1 MPMLAR
7 VPILIYLILSLS
19 ICGLSAQSGIQ
30 SWNGTELMQ
39 QDLWKAELNV
49 FIFLSPEC
57 PLCENYSAT
66 LKQLRTEFEEDR
78 VAFVGIFSGE
88 WYSREEITAFLARYQ
103 PPVTPVLDPGYQLQQ
118 LFSATV
124 TPEVV
129 VTNQEGRILYQGK
142 IDNWIVSL
150 GKKRTVVNQYYLRDA
165 LRSLLNGLPP
175 EIAKTEPIGCFIE

>member
-1 MPMLAR
+1 MLLR
-7 VPILIYLILSLS
+7 VCTHIILILALSSSIL
-19 ICGLSAQSGIQ
+19 CAQTIK
-30 SWNGTELMQ
+30 SWNGDELNPEDLWATELT
-39 QDLWKAELNV
+39 V
-49 FIFLSPEC
+49 FLFLSPEC

-66 LKQLRTEFEEDR
+66 LKALRPDFDEEQ

-88 WYSREEITAFLARYQ
+88 WYSKEEITAFLARYQ
-103 PPVTPVLDPGYQLQQ
+103 PPVIPILDPAYELQT

-129 VTNQEGRILYQGK
+129 VTNDEGEILYQGK

-150 GKKRTVVNQYYLRDA
+150 GKKRTIVNQYYLRDA
-165 LRSLLNGLPP
+165 LRSLLDGQNP